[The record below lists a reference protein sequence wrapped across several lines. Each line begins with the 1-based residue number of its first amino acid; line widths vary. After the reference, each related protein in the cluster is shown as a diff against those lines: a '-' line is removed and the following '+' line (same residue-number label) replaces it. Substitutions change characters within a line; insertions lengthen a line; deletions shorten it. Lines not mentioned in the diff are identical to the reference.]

1 MITELDGLI
10 AEATA
15 ETHEPVRQALASVQ
29 PIFILAL
36 PRSHSAVVC
45 AMLGQHPQMYGFP
58 ETNLFCAPTMEKWR
72 EMCDKSRFHMAD
84 GLLRAAGQLLYGE
97 QTEASVKAAEG
108 WLSRRSHFTTSL
120 IFETLAEMTGG
131 LVPVESSST
140 LVSRPAALLRILQ
153 MFPLARFIHVV
164 QHPRG
169 FGEFLMKRIHE
180 AAKQGPVPHWMLN
193 LASLPGVSA
202 SDDGTPHREPGFDPQ
217 RAWYVLN
224 VNACEFLK
232 QVPDDQK
239 VLLRVEDLSREPL
252 PTFGRIAG
260 WLGLRTDQEAIEAMT
275 HPERSPYACL
285 GPPRARFGN
294 DSSFLQNPEFGLPPT
309 EAQTLDGP
317 LSWSPGAK
325 EFLPKVSELARRFG
339 YQ

>member
-1 MITELDGLI
+1 MAGRRQRTPARGQGAGAEAGLSISGLPRKEICHGVFMITELDGLI

-72 EMCDKSRFHMAD
+72 EMCDTSRFHMAD

-131 LVPVESSST
+131 LV
-140 LVSRPAALLRILQ
+140 
-153 MFPLARFIHVV
+153 
-164 QHPRG
+164 
-169 FGEFLMKRIHE
+169 
-180 AAKQGPVPHWMLN
+180 
-193 LASLPGVSA
+193 
-202 SDDGTPHREPGFDPQ
+202 
-217 RAWYVLN
+217 
-224 VNACEFLK
+224 
-232 QVPDDQK
+232 
-239 VLLRVEDLSREPL
+239 
-252 PTFGRIAG
+252 
-260 WLGLRTDQEAIEAMT
+260 
-275 HPERSPYACL
+275 
-285 GPPRARFGN
+285 
-294 DSSFLQNPEFGLPPT
+294 
-309 EAQTLDGP
+309 
-317 LSWSPGAK
+317 
-325 EFLPKVSELARRFG
+325 
-339 YQ
+339 